1 VPDRFFCWSPRRH
14 ALVALPLAFRSGFS
28 DWNEEWARAL
38 DSAGCR
44 A

>member
-1 VPDRFFCWSPRRH
+1 MLAIP